1 MNKTLALA
9 LAIAPAMLCAQSLSV
24 VYSFKAKSWSPVTVV
39 AETRFMKDAL
49 GIKGFDLDA
58 LAFFGARLQER
69 RAPAGTAGGAIA
81 WQPQLA
87 KNLRG
92 QVGIVGR
99 IEAGSPVATGVLL
112 GVQIRF

>member
-1 MNKTLALA
+1 MKKPLLALA
-9 LAIAPAMLCAQSLSV
+9 FAPAMLMAQQSLSV
-24 VYSFKAKSWSPVTVV
+24 VFSFKAKSWSPVTVV
-39 AETRFMKDAL
+39 AETLFVKDAL

-58 LAFFGARLQER
+58 LAFVGARLQER

-81 WQPQLA
+81 WQPQITS
-87 KNLRG
+87 NLRG